1 MSLKTEPRFSPRQ
14 RLTRGLT
21 YSALGPVDVTR
32 GVAGLTA
39 NSARSGAAL
48 LRKRYRDGELGQQ
61 LSIAQENLAKELAS
75 APENLA
81 KELAAAQEVVTA
93 LPHALQD
100 ARQAQHRK
108 RRPWLKIAVLTA
120 VLAGGAVAFSK
131 ARGSSNPQP
140 QQQPPRPTG
149 SDGQP
154 TR

>member
-1 MSLKTEPRFSPRQ
+1 MSLKPESRVSPRQ

-48 LRKRYRDGELGQQ
+48 LRKRYQDGELGQQ
-61 LSIAQENLAKELAS
+61 LGIAQEQITKELAA
-75 APENLA
+75 APEHLA
-81 KELAAAQEVVTA
+81 KELAAAQEVVSA

-100 ARQAQHRK
+100 ARQAQYRR
-108 RRPWLKIAVLTA
+108 RRPWLKIVLLTA
-120 VLAGGAVAFSK
+120 AVAGGVVVFSK
-131 ARGSSNPQP
+131 ARGSSDPQP
-140 QQQPPRPTG
+140 QQPAQRPG
-149 SDGQP
+149 GDGQP